1 MKYLLNTPELHYGT
15 FDILNSNMT
24 PRLYGQSCKVSTTLL
39 SRNPQKRLE
48 NKENQTKNR
57 KITRRPRSHVRN
69 FIYRTWA
76 IGFYE
81 DALETGSEF
90 VPQNSPSLTEH
101 RSNLEGNLKITV
113 KTVICKL
120 FFIQKCRVI
129 AT

>member
-1 MKYLLNTPELHYGT
+1 MDKVAKFPLLYYLAIPRRDLRTKKTKPKIEKLPESLG
-15 FDILNSNMT
+15 
-24 PRLYGQSCKVSTTLL
+24 
-39 SRNPQKRLE
+39 
-48 NKENQTKNR
+48 
-57 KITRRPRSHVRN
+57 SHVRN